1 MGKGVPALK
10 RNWPRYLLG
19 FLLVALLVGGPL
31 AYSRHRQTQ
40 FRNFRIVEDGKLYRS
55 GQMSI
60 GALQRTVEEYDVRT
74 VINFESTKRERPLD
88 AAEETFCR
96 AHGIRYH
103 RIRPREW
110 SADAEGVVPAQTPVD
125 QFLQIMDDPNSY
137 PVLIHCFAGMHRTGS
152 YCAIYR
158 MEYQGWST
166 AEALQELKDL
176 GYKNLDDEKDVL
188 GYLEGYVPRWKRG
201 GPR

>member
-1 MGKGVPALK
+1 VN
-10 RNWPRYLLG
+10 RHWPRYLLS
-19 FLLVALLVGGPL
+19 FLLLALLIGGPL
-31 AYSRHRQTQ
+31 AYSWHRQTQ

-60 GALQRTVEEYDVRT
+60 SALQRTVEEYDIRT

-88 AAEETFCR
+88 AEEAKFCL
-96 AHGIRYH
+96 AHGIRYI

-110 SADAEGVVPAQTPVD
+110 SADENGVVPAQTPVD
-125 QFLQIMDDPNSY
+125 QFLAIMDDASAY

-158 MEYQGWST
+158 MEYQHWSNV
-166 AEALQELKDL
+166 EALQELKEL
-176 GYKNLDDEKDVL
+176 GYKNLDEEMDVL
-188 GYLEGYVPRWKRG
+188 GYLEGYVPRWKRAKQ
-201 GPR
+201 R